1 VVDELNNGR
10 TVVLVDVR
18 EIASVE
24 TERSSKNWRRPP
36 E

>member
-24 TERSSKNWRRPP
+24 TEAQLEKLAKAA
-36 E
+36 